1 MGLLVLDKA
10 AVETIESGLETT
22 DVLDTITDALCLFS
36 SPPTPTS
43 IEVPHRLALSLSS
56 HKSLIM
62 PSRAVLP
69 ESPPLSTIK
78 IVSVPH
84 SGSAADG
91 LPATV
96 LAMDETT
103 GLVRAIIN
111 GGSLTALRTAAASA
125 IATRLSLEKSD
136 TEWGLA
142 IDMSIIGAG
151 LQAYYH
157 ALLLSH
163 TIRRIKVI
171 HIYNRSLP
179 RLQSLV
185 TLLRQRLEDVYIE
198 GHLLEEL
205 KKKPRMLDGS
215 RIICTCTPS
224 LDPILTPGILD
235 LSFRSKPLHI
245 NLIGS
250 YTPQMKE
257 IHPSLLPPRILVDT
271 REGCQKE
278 FGEWLSLS
286 EDARPELVEVG
297 EWING
302 LPDEDGAD
310 GGGGGEGE
318 GTWGKGDRVTVFK
331 SVGMGALDTAI
342 AGLVL
347 EEAER
352 RAVGREVPF

>member
-1 MGLLVLDKA
+1 MSW
-10 AVETIESGLETT
+10 TH
-22 DVLDTITDALCLFS
+22 ITDALCLFS

-224 LDPILTPGILD
+224 LDPILTPESSTFPSGLNPTYQSHR
-235 LSFRSKPLHI
+235 LLHTA
-245 NLIGS
+245 N
-250 YTPQMKE
+250 E
-257 IHPSLLPPRILVDT
+257 RDPSVPSPTSHISRHARRMPKRV
-271 REGCQKE
+271 R
-278 FGEWLSLS
+278 EWLSLS

-310 GGGGGEGE
+310 GGGGGGRGE